1 TDAWEQVYRPAMG
14 SWHHIPA
21 GFEVCQA
28 AQTNPKIS
36 AQKQGVAVEV
46 EVDVGSQVSIVLL
59 VVDRQRVRTNPDR
72 SWHPMSSFTFLPFG
86 AKVCP
91 SFLPTKACNRTVAL
105 SRTNLVDRTLARTN
119 GRGPST
125 RQGAQLDE
133 AGQHSS
139 PLCWPGPV
147 SIVAKCA
154 PEGVPSG
161 HEEGEA
167 RQLKTNPTQ
176 SYPTK
181 RPVQPISSNKP
192 RDGRVGE
199 KVCYVQ
205 CCGGVL

>member
-1 TDAWEQVYRPAMG
+1 MTKDYATELAPRSRHACPPPSSRSTAHASAVSSSSSTSVTGYPL
-14 SWHHIPA
+14 SDTA
-21 GFEVCQA
+21 GDQSDLRQGQPSQFDSKHPLTRKAGTTAVDLRFSAYLDWSA
-28 AQTNPKIS
+28 A
-36 AQKQGVAVEV
+36 
-46 EVDVGSQVSIVLL
+46 
-59 VVDRQRVRTNPDR
+59 NPD
-72 SWHPMSSFTFLPFG
+72 
-86 AKVCP
+86 VCP

-105 SRTNLVDRTLARTN
+105 SRTNLVDRTLAQAN

-139 PLCWPGPV
+139 PLCWPGRV

-167 RQLKTNPTQ
+167 RQLKTNPPG

-181 RPVQPISSNKP
+181 
-192 RDGRVGE
+192 
-199 KVCYVQ
+199 
-205 CCGGVL
+205 